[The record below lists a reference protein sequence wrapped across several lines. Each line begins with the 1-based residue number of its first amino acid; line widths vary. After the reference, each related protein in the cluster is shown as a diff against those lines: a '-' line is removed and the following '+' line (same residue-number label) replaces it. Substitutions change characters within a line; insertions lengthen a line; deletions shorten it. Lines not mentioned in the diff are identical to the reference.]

1 MAPHSTLCNT
11 AVVVPIDGRHRLH
24 FCFPH
29 PGLTT
34 HLWVIHG
41 EGKGNI
47 FTCEQCGYT
56 TKVHSLYRNHLMN
69 LHNIG
74 EYKPGLCP
82 ICGMTF
88 KTKAYLMD
96 HMYKV
101 HKKTLKGK
109 DTKAAQQD
117 RSSEENV
124 MDENG

>member
-1 MAPHSTLCNT
+1 
-11 AVVVPIDGRHRLH
+11 
-24 FCFPH
+24 
-29 PGLTT
+29 
-34 HLWVIHG
+34 
-41 EGKGNI
+41 
-47 FTCEQCGYT
+47 
-56 TKVHSLYRNHLMN
+56 MN

-109 DTKAAQQD
+109 ATKAAMK
-117 RSSEENV
+117 EELQI
-124 MDENG
+124 DSKEGES

>member
-1 MAPHSTLCNT
+1 
-11 AVVVPIDGRHRLH
+11 
-24 FCFPH
+24 
-29 PGLTT
+29 
-34 HLWVIHG
+34 
-41 EGKGNI
+41 
-47 FTCEQCGYT
+47 
-56 TKVHSLYRNHLMN
+56 MN

-109 DTKAAQQD
+109 DTKAAIQE
-117 RSSEENV
+117 RLKLV
-124 MDENG
+124 L

>member
-1 MAPHSTLCNT
+1 
-11 AVVVPIDGRHRLH
+11 
-24 FCFPH
+24 
-29 PGLTT
+29 
-34 HLWVIHG
+34 
-41 EGKGNI
+41 
-47 FTCEQCGYT
+47 
-56 TKVHSLYRNHLMN
+56 MN

-109 DTKAAQQD
+109 ETKAAAKARLQD
-117 RSSEENV
+117 TV
-124 MDENG
+124 VDENSSCVILFSTFDLTS

>member
-1 MAPHSTLCNT
+1 
-11 AVVVPIDGRHRLH
+11 
-24 FCFPH
+24 
-29 PGLTT
+29 
-34 HLWVIHG
+34 
-41 EGKGNI
+41 
-47 FTCEQCGYT
+47 
-56 TKVHSLYRNHLMN
+56 MN

-109 DTKAAQQD
+109 DTKAAMK
-117 RSSEENV
+117 EELQI
-124 MDENG
+124 DSKEGEG